1 MRALIVT
8 PARARGVLMA
18 VRALRSAGWEVGVG
32 TPSGTGLAAASRH
45 VARRHV
51 VPRPRGDLEGFVSGV
66 VAALADG
73 AYDVVFGGGDDWIA
87 ALVEHRSQFTAKVGH
102 PDAAAVRQGLDKL
115 ALARAADI
123 AGLSSP
129 RTVPAEPDALD
140 SWVGPVIV
148 KCRSHWQPG
157 VDHPYRVEA
166 ERFDQVDADARAHV
180 GRLRDIGYE
189 PLLQEPV
196 AGDLAALSG
205 IFDGTELRGA
215 VQQRAHRLWPTPLGV
230 SSRAMTVDVDPALRA
245 RVAALLSGI
254 GWSGLVELQF
264 IEADGEPPRL
274 IDLNGRFF
282 GSIGLALAA
291 GGNLAD
297 AWARH
302 ELGEPLPDLP
312 DGRPGVRYI
321 WLAGDLRR
329 AFAERRRGLLGDLA
343 STVSWAASRDLA
355 RVWDPLDPAPV
366 LHLLTSRL
374 RRRPAAADGP

>member
-32 TPSGTGLAAASRH
+32 TPSGTGLAAVSRH

-51 VPRPRGDLEGFVSGV
+51 VSRPRGDLEGFVSGV
-66 VAALADG
+66 QQAIGEG

-87 ALVEHRSQFTAKVGH
+87 ALVEHRSEFDARVGH
-102 PDAAAVRQGLDKL
+102 PDVAAVRRGLDKL
-115 ALARAADI
+115 ALARAAE
-123 AGLSSP
+123 ATGLASP
-129 RTVPAEPDALD
+129 RTVPADPDALD
-140 SWVGPVIV
+140 SWSGPVIV

-157 VDHPYRVEA
+157 VDHPYRIEA
-166 ERFDQVDADARAHV
+166 ERFDRVDAEAQAHV
-180 GRLRDIGYE
+180 SRLRDIGYE

-196 AGDLAALSG
+196 AGHLAALSG
-205 IFDGTELRGA
+205 LFDGSELHGA

-230 SSRAMTVDVDPALRA
+230 SSRAVTVRVDPELRA
-245 RVAALLSGI
+245 RAAALLREI

-264 IEADGEPPRL
+264 IESDGPPRL

-282 GSIGLALAA
+282 GSIGLALSA

-302 ELGEPLPDLP
+302 ELGLPVPDLP
-312 DGRPGVRYI
+312 DGRPGVRYV

-329 AFAERRRGLLGDLA
+329 ASAERRGGLLRDLV
-343 STVSWAASRDLA
+343 STATWAASRDLA

-366 LHLLTSRL
+366 LHLVTSRL
-374 RRRPAAADGP
+374 RRRPAAVDGP